1 MIVSYAQCC
10 VSTELIATHGSL
22 TELWVES
29 DGGNADAVCTP
40 GVWNWALCGHWL
52 RLFYFF
58 TGAGFF
64 LFYLKLCEGRKMEA
78 TLLEHSNGSHSFSFP
93 TGGKLVRM
101 G

>member
-1 MIVSYAQCC
+1 MAEMQMQSAHLVSG
-10 VSTELIATHGSL
+10 TELSVVIGCDYFTSSL
-22 TELWVES
+22 ERV
-29 DGGNADAVCTP
+29 
-40 GVWNWALCGHWL
+40 
-52 RLFYFF
+52 
-58 TGAGFF
+58 FF